1 MFKEVLDFEEII
13 QKIKDYL
20 KEKKNRQKAILFILL
35 IAIIFIAKDKLFN
48 KEIVLENNE
57 EVEQIPNAYGETINN
72 SDSIFIDISGEVNV
86 PGVYEVKIGTRLY
99 EVIELAGGLTEYA
112 NVDSLN
118 RAETVLDGQKIIV
131 SKKGEESSESYLS
144 QNSGIVNGKVSINN
158 GSLED
163 LLSLPGIGNTKAQ
176 RIIEYRNSNGKFKDI
191 SEIKNV
197 SGIGDATFESIKDL
211 ICL

>member
-131 SKKGEESSESYLS
+131 SKKGEESRESYLT